1 VNRVLYT
8 LIVSALLYFLLATTT
23 NHAQADADTV
33 SVDYFDGDSERCV
46 ILLHGLARTSSSM
59 SELGNALNEEG
70 YGVALV
76 DYPSRIH
83 SIEILSKLA
92 IDTGVESCMKN
103 GNTRLYFV
111 THSLGGILVR
121 AYLDKRVIPGLERI
135 VMLAPPNHGSAVVD
149 SVKNVPGV
157 VWLNGPAFLELGTD
171 EQSVPLSLG
180 KIKSNTAVIAGTR
193 SVNLLLSNFLENPD
207 DGKVSVESARLD
219 GMCAMLVI
227 AVSHPFIMKDELAI
241 EQTVSYLNTG
251 RFSEDSAEYLNCEA
265 REVQARK
272 HAK

>member
-1 VNRVLYT
+1 MHHFLYT
-8 LIVSALLYFLLATTT
+8 LIVSALLYLLLITTPT
-23 NHAQADADTV
+23 RALADAEAV
-33 SVDYFDGDSERCV
+33 SVDYFDGGTGRCV
-46 ILLHGLARTSSSM
+46 VLLHGLARTSSSM
-59 SELGNALNEEG
+59 SELGNALNEDG
-70 YGVALV
+70 YSVALV
-76 DYPSRIH
+76 DYPSRTH
-83 SIEILSKLA
+83 TIEILSKLA
-92 IDTGVESCMKN
+92 VDTGVESCLKN

-121 AYLDKRVIPGLERI
+121 AYLDNDAIPGLERI

-149 SVKNVPGV
+149 SVKGVPGV

-180 KIKSNTAVIAGTR
+180 KIKTDTAVIAGTR
-193 SVNLLLSNFLENPD
+193 SINLLLSNFLENPD

-241 EQTVSYLNTG
+241 EQTVYYLNTG

-265 REVQARK
+265 RES
-272 HAK
+272 